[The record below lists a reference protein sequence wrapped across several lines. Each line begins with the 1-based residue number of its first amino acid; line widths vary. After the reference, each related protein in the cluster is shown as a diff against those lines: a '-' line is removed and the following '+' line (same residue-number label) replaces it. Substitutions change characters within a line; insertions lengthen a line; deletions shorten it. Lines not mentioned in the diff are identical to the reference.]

1 MAGHQLLLQARAPHE
16 SNVLFSLYAA
26 HLQAMSVMGNT
37 ARKELESAAFL
48 LSWAAANAPDLC
60 LRLARGQPPT
70 LTQCR
75 AFAAWLKARS
85 GIGRTAIAPAAAG
98 TFNATLR
105 GARRFSQWAF
115 SEGNAGNAHAMTRAL
130 DAHRRIW
137 RQVKPLYV
145 AKEDFAED
153 LEDAEIREIETVLAR
168 AAASGGPDSR
178 VAARDYL
185 MWRMAIEYG
194 LRIGEILAL
203 RLEDLPSRTQD
214 WLKIVRIEGRGNLFD
229 PREPR
234 APKVKTLGRDLGCY
248 FRNSRFP
255 QLFSLYQSSH
265 RWVWASRKSGA
276 RYQKTRF
283 AHPYLV
289 INATDGM
296 PLSMQSAQRRAA
308 FIRAETVV
316 DFHWHAAR
324 HAFFNRA
331 YVLMDGIKDPL
342 ERKDRRAGL
351 VYWGGWSSPDSLDI
365 YTATARRNKARGAA
379 LALEGTDGKAIWS
392 AID

>member
-1 MAGHQLLLQARAPHE
+1 M
-16 SNVLFSLYAA
+16 
-26 HLQAMSVMGNT
+26 
-37 ARKELESAAFL
+37 ESAAFL
-48 LSWAAANAPDLC
+48 LSWAAASAPDLC
-60 LRLARGQPPT
+60 LQLARGQPPT

-75 AFAAWLKARS
+75 AFSSWLKARS
-85 GIGRTAIAPAAAG
+85 GIGRTQIAPEAAG

-105 GARRFSQWAF
+105 GARRFSEWAVA
-115 SEGNAGNAHAMTRAL
+115 EGNAGNAAAMTRAL
-130 DAHRRIW
+130 EAHGRIW
-137 RQVKPLYV
+137 GQVRPLDI
-145 AKEDFAED
+145 AKEEFAED
-153 LEDAEIREIETVLAR
+153 LEDREIEEIETFLAH
-168 AAASGGPDSR
+168 AAASGGADSR

-185 MWRMAIEYG
+185 MWRLAIEYG
-194 LRIGEILAL
+194 LRIGKILAL

-214 WLKIVRIEGRGNLFD
+214 WLKILRTDQRGGLAD

-234 APKVKTLGRDLGCY
+234 APQVKTLGRDLGCY

-255 QLFSLYQSSH
+255 ELFSVHQSSH
-265 RWVWASRKSGA
+265 RWVWAHRKSGA

-308 FIRAETVV
+308 FIRAETGV
-316 DFHWHAAR
+316 DFHWHMAR

-342 ERKDRRAGL
+342 EREKRRGGL
-351 VYWGGWSSPDSLDI
+351 VYWGGWSSEDSLDI

-379 LALEGTDGKAIWS
+379 LVLEGADGKATWS

>member
-1 MAGHQLLLQARAPHE
+1 MA
-16 SNVLFSLYAA
+16 
-26 HLQAMSVMGNT
+26 
-37 ARKELESAAFL
+37 
-48 LSWAAANAPDLC
+48 
-60 LRLARGQPPT
+60 
-70 LTQCR
+70 
-75 AFAAWLKARS
+75 
-85 GIGRTAIAPAAAG
+85 
-98 TFNATLR
+98 
-105 GARRFSQWAF
+105 
-115 SEGNAGNAHAMTRAL
+115 RAL
-130 DAHRRIW
+130 DAHGKVW
-137 RQVKPLYV
+137 RQVKPLDI
-145 AKEDFAED
+145 AKEEFAED
-153 LEDAEIREIETVLAR
+153 LEDAEIREIETFLAH
-168 AAASGGPDSR
+168 AAASGGADSR

-203 RLEDLPSRTQD
+203 RLEDLPCRTQD
-214 WLKIVRIEGRGNLFD
+214 WLKILRTDRRGDLVD
-229 PREPR
+229 PR
-234 APKVKTLGRDLGCY
+234 APRAPQVKTLGRDLGYY

-255 QLFSLYQSSH
+255 ELFSRYQLSH

-308 FIRAETVV
+308 FIRAETGV

-324 HAFFNRA
+324 HSFFNRA
-331 YVLMDGIKDPL
+331 YVLMDAIKDPL
-342 ERKDRRAGL
+342 EREEMRAGL
-351 VYWGGWSSPDSLDI
+351 VYWGGWSSEDSLDI

-379 LALEGTDGKAIWS
+379 FALEGTDGKPSWG